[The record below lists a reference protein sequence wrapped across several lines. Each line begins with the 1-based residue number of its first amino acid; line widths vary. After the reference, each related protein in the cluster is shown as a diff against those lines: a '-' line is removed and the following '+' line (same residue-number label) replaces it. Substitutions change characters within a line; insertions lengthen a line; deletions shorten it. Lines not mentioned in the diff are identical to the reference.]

1 MTVFAKK
8 EDHFKR
14 LKKRQN
20 PTFFCTNVP
29 IQRMLFFYLIFL
41 NLFLLC
47 LLLSLVDE
55 SIFVT
60 VGIQKKRRRKEIAGR
75 RSFTSARA
83 VILKL
88 KWPVEQV
95 FTLSLIQNMLSR

>member
-8 EDHFKR
+8 GDHFKR
-14 LKKRQN
+14 LKKRRQN
-20 PTFFCTNVP
+20 PTFFRTNVP

-47 LLLSLVDE
+47 LLLSFVDE

-60 VGIQKKRRRKEIAGR
+60 VGIQKKKRKKEITGH

-83 VILKL
+83 VILK
-88 KWPVEQV
+88 
-95 FTLSLIQNMLSR
+95 S

>member
-8 EDHFKR
+8 GDHFKR
-14 LKKRQN
+14 LKKRRQN
-20 PTFFCTNVP
+20 PTFFRTNVP

-47 LLLSLVDE
+47 LLLSFVDE

-60 VGIQKKRRRKEIAGR
+60 VGIQKKRKNLQAIG
-75 RSFTSARA
+75 
-83 VILKL
+83 
-88 KWPVEQV
+88 
-95 FTLSLIQNMLSR
+95 LSLLPEL